1 MIYFLFK
8 LSYNDYIE
16 LGVIFMTQKVKVKLE
31 AEKSLLQK
39 ELRSPKYRQR
49 VVELKTKYKREKR
62 VKFDPLSFTFRVT

>member
-1 MIYFLFK
+1 MIYFLFN